1 MENLILLIILS
12 ALGIL
17 IYFGVQQTKKTRQQ
31 MMDELDELE
40 DTIYGNLPEAN
51 PTVSAETAAKTEEK
65 VTEAVKPEP
74 TVSAATAAKTEEKVK
89 TEPTVSAATAAKT
102 EEKVTEAAK
111 PKKYYKKKGRPAK
124 PKN

>member
-51 PTVSAETAAKTEEK
+51 PTVSAAKTEEK

>member
-1 MENLILLIILS
+1 MS

-40 DTIYGNLPEAN
+40 DTIYGNLPESN
-51 PTVSAETAAKTEEK
+51 
-65 VTEAVKPEP
+65 P

-89 TEPTVSAATAAKT
+89 TEPTVSAATAVKTEGKVKTEPTVSAATAVKT

>member
-51 PTVSAETAAKTEEK
+51 PTVSA
-65 VTEAVKPEP
+65 
-74 TVSAATAAKTEEKVK
+74 ATAAKTEEKVK

>member
-40 DTIYGNLPEAN
+40 DTIYGNLPESN
-51 PTVSAETAAKTEEK
+51 
-65 VTEAVKPEP
+65 P
-74 TVSAATAAKTEEKVK
+74 TVSAATAVKTEEKVK
-89 TEPTVSAATAAKT
+89 TEPTVSATTAAKT
-102 EEKVTEAAK
+102 EEKVAEAAK